1 MPDPEH
7 VLEVVRE
14 WVTKAESD
22 LTAAKHL
29 VQLGEEGPCD
39 AACFHAQQTVEKYL
53 KALLVSE
60 HIDFPKTH
68 DCEQLMALI
77 SEPVRPTLTIEEQG
91 EITEYAWRGRYPGF
105 AEISLTEARRAIE
118 IAQRVRDEVREKLSQ
133 GLQ

>member
-1 MPDPEH
+1 
-7 VLEVVRE
+7 
-14 WVTKAESD
+14 
-22 LTAAKHL
+22 
-29 VQLGEEGPCD
+29 
-39 AACFHAQQTVEKYL
+39 
-53 KALLVSE
+53 
-60 HIDFPKTH
+60 
-68 DCEQLMALI
+68 